1 MEGKQIPEAAPQGR
15 PRGPTDGPTP
25 SEVAKQVAI
34 DSMPCDCGQ
43 CIDAMLAGVRGAYS
57 VDVAALLA
65 TRDRYEA
72 ALRRIAEYDVDY
84 YDPGAPWIEMQKW
97 AEEALAA
104 APEDTNGTS
113 A

>member
-1 MEGKQIPEAAPQGR
+1 
-15 PRGPTDGPTP
+15 
-25 SEVAKQVAI
+25 
-34 DSMPCDCGQ
+34 
-43 CIDAMLAGVRGAYS
+43 
-57 VDVAALLA
+57 VAALLA